1 MCLTCI
7 RFLKR
12 LLFAKVDI
20 DYIYY
25 IINIKK
31 KMHPIELTRLSFK

>member
-20 DYIYY
+20 DYIYF

-31 KMHPIELTRLSFK
+31 KDAPNRTYQIVF